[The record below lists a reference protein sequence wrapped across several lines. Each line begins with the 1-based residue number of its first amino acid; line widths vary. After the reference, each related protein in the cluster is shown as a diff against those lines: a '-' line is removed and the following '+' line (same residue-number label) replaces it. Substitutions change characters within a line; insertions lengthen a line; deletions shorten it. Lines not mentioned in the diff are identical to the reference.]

1 MKTIKLTK
9 TGGGDYPALN
19 IDRNN
24 TLKKGITNGMIEMN
38 KAFKI
43 IWNTARGGYVVAS
56 EMQRAHGKTSRVKTA
71 AAFALAGALAL
82 SAAVTAKT
90 ITNDSISEEKTT
102 KLIYGDG
109 ELNIETAGDLRQL
122 AEALKT
128 GKLDAIRAALG
139 VGSNA
144 AGSTVTLVGA
154 AGGKQYI
161 DDGTLTFLKKVT
173 ESPLLSSLPQ
183 MPALKR
189 VYEKLVH
196 QSKPTSG
203 DEIIKESGTKVI
215 VGESGQTPLV
225 LGLTGADNV
234 LNVGIDTTN
243 LNPLIILF
251 TGKIKS
257 HPLDVT
263 QNGDSE
269 ITAHSGNLL
278 AVTGGS
284 VALNVNGPT
293 LKASV
298 VEVPLTAPSTTA
310 TVDGSTTISLQ
321 GTTTSAAVFT
331 GGCAIALGGEATSNV
346 TGTSHLSIG
355 TKASPAGYEGMTLG
369 AFGGGLSAATMGG
382 TASSK
387 VEKDTTVTITDGM
400 AAGVFGGGAAMAAEF
415 DGVWALLK
423 GPLDHYA
430 DNIDWKGDT
439 LHVAGTAETISRN
452 VSLTV
457 GGQAQTAGLA
467 GGGLAVSS
475 AGTDQA
481 KAITTAKVGDVEI
494 TLGDADGSSIDAAA
508 KSQLVGGVKEV
519 LTLAKKLTEGGL
531 SDITLSG
538 AQETLGKLVAPN
550 VHIGTIGGGAAIART
565 NPKLNQDSAAKSQAA
580 AEAGNVTLNILSGY
594 NVGTMAAG
602 VALSS
607 GALSTKDAV
616 TATSSVKSTAVNV
629 LGGENVLLMGGGGAY
644 ATGSNG
650 YASKVMAQANVDG
663 TATLTVQNGSVDG
676 LYGGGMAIDDTN
688 SDAVNAVANTKDVV
702 IAVTGGEVNRANMGV
717 ILNTAHG
724 NKPNFGL
731 PPSNGSYAHESA
743 DLAKTADA
751 AILGAGVA
759 TGAGASVATETVQIN
774 LTGGTVN
781 GSVFGGGAAT
791 IGGSSKVTQAVITV
805 DGSAVSGSVYGGG
818 LAGSTNNS
826 GYTGSEAYSRAASS
840 VETATVNLVSGSVTG
855 DVYAGGYLYK
865 GSNGAQSTVTE
876 GTINLYSADVFQGQ
890 KLSGNGAQKAAL
902 NVGGFSKDFEKTV
915 KLEGFTTITGSGG
928 DLTNLEFSYGDKTE
942 STIAGGAF
950 FFTGVEPNAANRGKT
965 LSIGSETAPVV
976 AAFADIANAGKVM
989 VTAGSTLGLGN
1000 GADLLS
1006 QTKRAAALTSNTP
1019 AVYASGNVNLT
1030 GSTILA
1036 GAGTAASAG
1045 LAVHNGTLVV
1055 DAAGKTNITN
1065 GTVTLEGDSIL
1076 YFHNVGIN
1084 LADGETT
1091 QTGSLTLADAPS
1103 TVKVD
1108 NILWKYVYGTDT
1120 YTLAQK
1126 SAEEVAQTTGI
1137 KTAGVIDFYNRLP
1150 SVSPLKDRI
1159 KDEFFLGEAN
1169 LKGGMNLAA
1178 AAGVQAAALQGLGL
1192 ATDTAQKRASLS
1204 QTFVDGVTSFA
1215 EVSGTRLD
1223 LGGNSSMNEINAELG
1238 GVIVGGEWTRS
1249 DMTFGGLANLGS
1261 GSVRG
1266 QSVNAGVKNDVDYY
1280 GASLYAGKRFGQF
1293 NLVGQAGYLR
1303 TSNDLT
1309 DSSVGYAKADSVKT
1323 NVWTIGV
1330 RGEAA
1335 VQLYENSQ
1343 LIPYVGLTYVRLN
1356 TDDYTVS
1363 NGTHVSSTHQN
1374 LWTVPVGLMFTGKT
1388 AAASGW
1394 NLQPLLDV
1402 AYVRSFGDK
1411 DVEATTTWGSTVGS
1425 VDMDVWAENVLRSRA
1440 GIEAQKG
1447 ALSLGIQGGAACGS
1461 DNMSSFFAQ
1470 VSARYSF

>member
-1 MKTIKLTK
+1 MKAIKLTR

-24 TLKKGITNGMIEMN
+24 TLKKKGITNGMIEMN

-82 SAAVTAKT
+82 SATVTAKT
-90 ITNDSISEEKTT
+90 ITNDSISEETTT

-161 DDGTLTFLKKVT
+161 DDNTLEILDAAKSFKSELK
-173 ESPLLSSLPQ
+173 SI
-183 MPALKR
+183 
-189 VYEKLVH
+189 YEKLV
-196 QSKPTSG
+196 QQTVSTDKRPVVT
-203 DEIIKESGTKVI
+203 ENGTQVI
-215 VGESGQTPLV
+215 VGEKDQTPLV

-234 LNVGIDTTN
+234 FNLGVSCSPSGIVSLVVPT
-243 LNPLIILF
+243 LQ
-251 TGKIKS
+251 S
-257 HPLDVT
+257 HAMEV
-263 QNGDSE
+263 NRKGDSE

-284 VALNVNGPT
+284 VALNVNGPVLQAGSGW
-293 LKASV
+293 LKV
-298 VEVPLTAPSTTA
+298 TVPLAAPSTTA

-331 GGCAIALGGEATSNV
+331 GGSAIALGGEATSNV

-382 TASSK
+382 TAASK
-387 VEKDTTVTITDGM
+387 VEKDTTVTITGGM

-415 DGVWALLK
+415 DGVWAGLK
-423 GPLDHYA
+423 GPLGHYA
-430 DNIDWKGDT
+430 DYIDWKGDT
-439 LHVAGTAETISRN
+439 LLVAGTAETISRN

-475 AGTDQA
+475 AGTDEA
-481 KAITTAKVGDVEI
+481 AAITKATVGDVEI

-550 VHIGTIGGGAAIART
+550 VHVGTIGGGAAIART
-565 NPKLNQDSAAKSQAA
+565 NPKLNQDSVAKSQAA

-602 VALSS
+602 VALAS

-616 TATSSVKSTAVNV
+616 TATSSVKSTAVDV

-650 YASKVMAQANVDG
+650 FASKVMAQANVEG
-663 TATLTVQNGSVDG
+663 TATLIVQNGSVDG

-724 NKPNFGL
+724 NTPNSGL

-759 TGAGASVATETVQIN
+759 TGAGASVATETVKIN

-855 DVYAGGYLYK
+855 DVYAGGYLYE

-890 KLSGNGAQKAAL
+890 KLSGNGAQAAAL
-902 NVGGFSKDFEKTV
+902 NVGRFSKDFEKTV

-1036 GAGTAASAG
+1036 GAGDCCFSWAG
-1045 LAVHNGTLVV
+1045 
-1055 DAAGKTNITN
+1055 
-1065 GTVTLEGDSIL
+1065 
-1076 YFHNVGIN
+1076 
-1084 LADGETT
+1084 
-1091 QTGSLTLADAPS
+1091 
-1103 TVKVD
+1103 
-1108 NILWKYVYGTDT
+1108 
-1120 YTLAQK
+1120 
-1126 SAEEVAQTTGI
+1126 
-1137 KTAGVIDFYNRLP
+1137 
-1150 SVSPLKDRI
+1150 
-1159 KDEFFLGEAN
+1159 
-1169 LKGGMNLAA
+1169 
-1178 AAGVQAAALQGLGL
+1178 
-1192 ATDTAQKRASLS
+1192 
-1204 QTFVDGVTSFA
+1204 
-1215 EVSGTRLD
+1215 
-1223 LGGNSSMNEINAELG
+1223 
-1238 GVIVGGEWTRS
+1238 RS
-1249 DMTFGGLANLGS
+1249 
-1261 GSVRG
+1261 
-1266 QSVNAGVKNDVDYY
+1266 
-1280 GASLYAGKRFGQF
+1280 
-1293 NLVGQAGYLR
+1293 
-1303 TSNDLT
+1303 
-1309 DSSVGYAKADSVKT
+1309 
-1323 NVWTIGV
+1323 
-1330 RGEAA
+1330 
-1335 VQLYENSQ
+1335 
-1343 LIPYVGLTYVRLN
+1343 
-1356 TDDYTVS
+1356 
-1363 NGTHVSSTHQN
+1363 
-1374 LWTVPVGLMFTGKT
+1374 
-1388 AAASGW
+1388 
-1394 NLQPLLDV
+1394 
-1402 AYVRSFGDK
+1402 
-1411 DVEATTTWGSTVGS
+1411 
-1425 VDMDVWAENVLRSRA
+1425 
-1440 GIEAQKG
+1440 
-1447 ALSLGIQGGAACGS
+1447 
-1461 DNMSSFFAQ
+1461 
-1470 VSARYSF
+1470 

>member
-1 MKTIKLTK
+1 M
-9 TGGGDYPALN
+9 
-19 IDRNN
+19 
-24 TLKKGITNGMIEMN
+24 
-38 KAFKI
+38 
-43 IWNTARGGYVVAS
+43 
-56 EMQRAHGKTSRVKTA
+56 KTA

-82 SAAVTAKT
+82 SATVTAKT
-90 ITNDSISEEKTT
+90 ITNDNIREETTT
-102 KLIYGDG
+102 KLVSGDG

-128 GKLDAIRAALG
+128 SKLDAIRAALG

-183 MPALKR
+183 MPALKL

-196 QSKPTSG
+196 QSKPTSW

-234 LNVGIDTTN
+234 LNMGIDTTASVAIVIAKIERHS
-243 LNPLIILF
+243 LN
-251 TGKIKS
+251 
-257 HPLDVT
+257 VT

-331 GGCAIALGGEATSNV
+331 GGSAIALGGEAASNV
-346 TGTSHLSIG
+346 TGISHLSIA

-382 TASSK
+382 TAASK

-415 DGVWALLK
+415 DGVWAGLK
-423 GPLDHYA
+423 GPLGHYA
-430 DNIDWKGDT
+430 DYIDWKGDT

-457 GGQAQTAGLA
+457 GGQAQTAGLV

-475 AGTDQA
+475 AGTDEA
-481 KAITTAKVGDVEI
+481 KAITTATVGDVEI

-602 VALSS
+602 VALAS

-616 TATSSVKSTAVNV
+616 TAKSSVKSTAVNV

-650 YASKVMAQANVDG
+650 YASKVMAQANVEG
-663 TATLTVQNGSVDG
+663 TATLIVQNGSVDG

-688 SDAVNAVANTKDVV
+688 SEAVNAVANTKDVV
-702 IAVTGGEVNRANMGV
+702 IAVTGGEVNRANMDV

-724 NKPNFGL
+724 NKPNSGL

-826 GYTGSEAYSRAASS
+826 GYTGSDAYSRAASS

-855 DVYAGGYLYK
+855 DIYAGGYLYQ
-865 GSNGAQSTVTE
+865 GSNSAQSTVTT

-890 KLSGNGAQKAAL
+890 KLSGSGAQTAAL
-902 NVGGFSKDFEKTV
+902 NVGRFSKDFKTTV

-928 DLTNLEFSYGDKTE
+928 DLTNLQFAYGDKNE
-942 STIAGGAF
+942 STIAGGSF
-950 FFTGVEPNAANRGKT
+950 FFTGVEPNAANSGKT
-965 LSIGSETAPVV
+965 LSIGSETAPAA

-989 VTAGSTLGLGN
+989 VTAGSTLGLGS

-1006 QTKRAAALTSNTP
+1006 HTKRAAALTSNTP
-1019 AVYASGNVNLT
+1019 AVYASGNVDLT

-1045 LAVHNGTLVV
+1045 LVVHNGTLVV

-1076 YFHNVGIN
+1076 YFHNVGVN

-1091 QTGSLTLADAPS
+1091 QTGSL
-1103 TVKVD
+1103 
-1108 NILWKYVYGTDT
+1108 
-1120 YTLAQK
+1120 
-1126 SAEEVAQTTGI
+1126 
-1137 KTAGVIDFYNRLP
+1137 
-1150 SVSPLKDRI
+1150 
-1159 KDEFFLGEAN
+1159 
-1169 LKGGMNLAA
+1169 MLAA
-1178 AAGVQAAALQGLGL
+1178 CRC
-1192 ATDTAQKRASLS
+1192 AQHRESRQHSVEVCLW
-1204 QTFVDGVTSFA
+1204 DGYLHACA
-1215 EVSGTRLD
+1215 EVCR
-1223 LGGNSSMNEINAELG
+1223 
-1238 GVIVGGEWTRS
+1238 RS
-1249 DMTFGGLANLGS
+1249 C
-1261 GSVRG
+1261 
-1266 QSVNAGVKNDVDYY
+1266 
-1280 GASLYAGKRFGQF
+1280 
-1293 NLVGQAGYLR
+1293 
-1303 TSNDLT
+1303 
-1309 DSSVGYAKADSVKT
+1309 AD
-1323 NVWTIGV
+1323 N
-1330 RGEAA
+1330 R
-1335 VQLYENSQ
+1335 
-1343 LIPYVGLTYVRLN
+1343 
-1356 TDDYTVS
+1356 
-1363 NGTHVSSTHQN
+1363 HQ
-1374 LWTVPVGLMFTGKT
+1374 
-1388 AAASGW
+1388 
-1394 NLQPLLDV
+1394 DC
-1402 AYVRSFGDK
+1402 RRD
-1411 DVEATTTWGSTVGS
+1411 
-1425 VDMDVWAENVLRSRA
+1425 
-1440 GIEAQKG
+1440 
-1447 ALSLGIQGGAACGS
+1447 
-1461 DNMSSFFAQ
+1461 
-1470 VSARYSF
+1470 

>member
-1 MKTIKLTK
+1 
-9 TGGGDYPALN
+9 
-19 IDRNN
+19 
-24 TLKKGITNGMIEMN
+24 MN

-82 SAAVTAKT
+82 SATVTAKT
-90 ITNDSISEEKTT
+90 ITNDNIQKETTT
-102 KLIYGDG
+102 KLVSGDG
-109 ELNIETAGDLRQL
+109 ELYIETAGDLRQL
-122 AEALKT
+122 AQALKT
-128 GKLDAIRAALG
+128 GKLDQIREALG

-154 AGGKQYI
+154 AGGNQYI
-161 DDGTLTFLKKVT
+161 DDNTLKILKLAKPF
-173 ESPLLSSLPQ
+173 EPKLEPI
-183 MPALKR
+183 
-189 VYEKLVH
+189 YEKLDLQTV
-196 QSKPTSG
+196 STDKGPVVA
-203 DEIIKESGTKVI
+203 DKGTQIV
-215 VGESGQTPLV
+215 VGENNKTPLI

-234 LNVGIDTTN
+234 INVGAKFLYQPHEMRVTR
-243 LNPLIILF
+243 
-251 TGKIKS
+251 TGS
-257 HPLDVT
+257 
-263 QNGDSE
+263 SE

-321 GTTTSAAVFT
+321 GTTTSTAVFT
-331 GGCAIALGGEATSNV
+331 GGSAIALGGEATSNV

-369 AFGGGLSAATMGG
+369 AFGGGLSAATVGG

-415 DGVWALLK
+415 DGVWAGLK

-430 DNIDWKGDT
+430 DNIDWTGNT

-475 AGTDQA
+475 AGTDEA
-481 KAITTAKVGDVEI
+481 AAITKATVGDVEI

-550 VHIGTIGGGAAIART
+550 VHVGTIGGGAAIART
-565 NPKLNQDSAAKSQAA
+565 NPKLNQDSAAKSQAS

-602 VALSS
+602 VALAS

-629 LGGENVLLMGGGGAY
+629 LGGENVLLMGGGAY

-650 YASKVMAQANVDG
+650 FASKVMAQANVDG

-688 SDAVNAVANTKDVV
+688 SEAVNAVAKTKDVV
-702 IAVTGGEVNRANMGV
+702 IAVTGGEVNRANMDV

-724 NKPNFGL
+724 NKPNSGL

-759 TGAGASVATETVQIN
+759 TGAGASVATETVQVN
-774 LTGGTVN
+774 LTSGTVN

-826 GYTGSEAYSRAASS
+826 GYKGSEAYSRAASS

-855 DVYAGGYLYK
+855 DVYAGGYLYQ
-865 GSNGAQSTVTE
+865 GSNSAQSTVTT

-890 KLSGNGAQKAAL
+890 KLSGNGAQTAAL
-902 NVGGFSKDFEKTV
+902 NVGRFSKDFKTTV

-928 DLTNLEFSYGDKTE
+928 DLTNLQFAYGDKNE
-942 STIAGGAF
+942 STIAGGSF
-950 FFTGVEPNAANRGKT
+950 FFTGVEPNPANSGKT
-965 LSIGSETAPVV
+965 LSIGSETAPAA
-976 AAFADIANAGKVM
+976 AAFADIANAGRVM
-989 VTAGSTLGLGN
+989 VTAGSTLGLGS

-1019 AVYASGNVNLT
+1019 AVYASGNVDLT
-1030 GSTILA
+1030 DSTILA

-1076 YFHNVGIN
+1076 YFHNVGAN

-1120 YTLAQK
+1120 YTLEQK

-1150 SVSPLKDRI
+1150 SESPLKDRI
-1159 KDEFFLGEAN
+1159 KDEFFRGEAN

-1238 GVIVGGEWTRS
+1238 GLIVGGEWTRS

-1266 QSVNAGVKNDVDYY
+1266 QSANAGVKNDVDYY

-1293 NLVGQAGYLR
+1293 NIVGQAGYLR

-1330 RGEAA
+1330 RGEAS

-1402 AYVRSFGDK
+1402 AYVRSLGDK

-1425 VDMDVWAENVLRSRA
+1425 VTMDVWAENVLRSRA

-1470 VSARYSF
+1470 ISARYSF

>member
-1 MKTIKLTK
+1 
-9 TGGGDYPALN
+9 
-19 IDRNN
+19 
-24 TLKKGITNGMIEMN
+24 MN

-82 SAAVTAKT
+82 SATVTAKT
-90 ITNDSISEEKTT
+90 ITNDSISEETTT

-161 DDGTLTFLKKVT
+161 DDNTLEILDAAKSFKSELK
-173 ESPLLSSLPQ
+173 SI
-183 MPALKR
+183 
-189 VYEKLVH
+189 YEKLV
-196 QSKPTSG
+196 QQTVSTDKRPVVT
-203 DEIIKESGTKVI
+203 ENGTQVI
-215 VGESGQTPLV
+215 VGEKDQTPLV

-234 LNVGIDTTN
+234 FNLGVSCSPSGIVSLVVPT
-243 LNPLIILF
+243 LQ
-251 TGKIKS
+251 S
-257 HPLDVT
+257 HAMEV
-263 QNGDSE
+263 NRKGDSE

-284 VALNVNGPT
+284 VALNVNGPVLQAGSGW
-293 LKASV
+293 LKV
-298 VEVPLTAPSTTA
+298 TVPLAAPSTTA

-331 GGCAIALGGEATSNV
+331 GGSAIALGGEATSNV

-382 TASSK
+382 TAASK
-387 VEKDTTVTITDGM
+387 VEKDTTVTITGGM

-415 DGVWALLK
+415 DGVWAGLK
-423 GPLDHYA
+423 GPLGHYA
-430 DNIDWKGDT
+430 DYIDWKGDT
-439 LHVAGTAETISRN
+439 LLVAGTAETISRN

-475 AGTDQA
+475 AGTDEA
-481 KAITTAKVGDVEI
+481 AAITKATVGDVEI

-550 VHIGTIGGGAAIART
+550 VHVGTIGGGAAIART
-565 NPKLNQDSAAKSQAA
+565 NPKLNQDSVAKSQAA

-602 VALSS
+602 VALAS

-616 TATSSVKSTAVNV
+616 TATSSVKSTAVDV

-650 YASKVMAQANVDG
+650 FASKVMAQANVEG
-663 TATLTVQNGSVDG
+663 TATLIVQNGSVDG

-724 NKPNFGL
+724 NTPNSGL

-759 TGAGASVATETVQIN
+759 TGAGASVATETVKIN

-855 DVYAGGYLYK
+855 DVYAGGYLYE

-876 GTINLYSADVFQGQ
+876 GTIRPTCF
-890 KLSGNGAQKAAL
+890 
-902 NVGGFSKDFEKTV
+902 
-915 KLEGFTTITGSGG
+915 
-928 DLTNLEFSYGDKTE
+928 
-942 STIAGGAF
+942 
-950 FFTGVEPNAANRGKT
+950 RGK
-965 LSIGSETAPVV
+965 S
-976 AAFADIANAGKVM
+976 F
-989 VTAGSTLGLGN
+989 
-1000 GADLLS
+1000 
-1006 QTKRAAALTSNTP
+1006 P
-1019 AVYASGNVNLT
+1019 A
-1030 GSTILA
+1030 
-1036 GAGTAASAG
+1036 
-1045 LAVHNGTLVV
+1045 
-1055 DAAGKTNITN
+1055 
-1065 GTVTLEGDSIL
+1065 
-1076 YFHNVGIN
+1076 
-1084 LADGETT
+1084 
-1091 QTGSLTLADAPS
+1091 
-1103 TVKVD
+1103 
-1108 NILWKYVYGTDT
+1108 
-1120 YTLAQK
+1120 
-1126 SAEEVAQTTGI
+1126 
-1137 KTAGVIDFYNRLP
+1137 
-1150 SVSPLKDRI
+1150 
-1159 KDEFFLGEAN
+1159 
-1169 LKGGMNLAA
+1169 M
-1178 AAGVQAAALQGLGL
+1178 
-1192 ATDTAQKRASLS
+1192 
-1204 QTFVDGVTSFA
+1204 
-1215 EVSGTRLD
+1215 
-1223 LGGNSSMNEINAELG
+1223 
-1238 GVIVGGEWTRS
+1238 
-1249 DMTFGGLANLGS
+1249 
-1261 GSVRG
+1261 
-1266 QSVNAGVKNDVDYY
+1266 
-1280 GASLYAGKRFGQF
+1280 
-1293 NLVGQAGYLR
+1293 
-1303 TSNDLT
+1303 
-1309 DSSVGYAKADSVKT
+1309 
-1323 NVWTIGV
+1323 
-1330 RGEAA
+1330 
-1335 VQLYENSQ
+1335 
-1343 LIPYVGLTYVRLN
+1343 
-1356 TDDYTVS
+1356 
-1363 NGTHVSSTHQN
+1363 
-1374 LWTVPVGLMFTGKT
+1374 
-1388 AAASGW
+1388 
-1394 NLQPLLDV
+1394 
-1402 AYVRSFGDK
+1402 
-1411 DVEATTTWGSTVGS
+1411 
-1425 VDMDVWAENVLRSRA
+1425 VLRR
-1440 GIEAQKG
+1440 Q
-1447 ALSLGIQGGAACGS
+1447 L
-1461 DNMSSFFAQ
+1461 
-1470 VSARYSF
+1470 

>member
-1 MKTIKLTK
+1 
-9 TGGGDYPALN
+9 
-19 IDRNN
+19 
-24 TLKKGITNGMIEMN
+24 MN

-82 SAAVTAKT
+82 SATVTAKT
-90 ITNDSISEEKTT
+90 ITNDSISEETTT

-161 DDGTLTFLKKVT
+161 DDNTLEILDAAKSFKSELK
-173 ESPLLSSLPQ
+173 SI
-183 MPALKR
+183 
-189 VYEKLVH
+189 YEKLV
-196 QSKPTSG
+196 QQTVSTDKRPVVT
-203 DEIIKESGTKVI
+203 ENGTQVI
-215 VGESGQTPLV
+215 VGEKDQTPLV

-234 LNVGIDTTN
+234 FNLGVSCSPSGIVSLVVPT
-243 LNPLIILF
+243 LQ
-251 TGKIKS
+251 S
-257 HPLDVT
+257 HAMEV
-263 QNGDSE
+263 NRKGDSE

-284 VALNVNGPT
+284 VALNVNGPVLQAGSGW
-293 LKASV
+293 LKV
-298 VEVPLTAPSTTA
+298 TVPLAAPSTTA

-331 GGCAIALGGEATSNV
+331 GGSAIALGGEATSNV

-382 TASSK
+382 TAASK
-387 VEKDTTVTITDGM
+387 VEKDTTVTITGGM

-415 DGVWALLK
+415 DGVWAGLK
-423 GPLDHYA
+423 GPLGHYA
-430 DNIDWKGDT
+430 DYIDWKGDT
-439 LHVAGTAETISRN
+439 LLVAGTAETISRN

-475 AGTDQA
+475 AGTDEA
-481 KAITTAKVGDVEI
+481 AAITKATVGDVEI

-550 VHIGTIGGGAAIART
+550 VHVGTIGGGAAIART
-565 NPKLNQDSAAKSQAA
+565 NPKLNQDSVAKSQAA

-602 VALSS
+602 VALAS

-650 YASKVMAQANVDG
+650 FASKVMAQANVEG
-663 TATLTVQNGSVDG
+663 TATLIVQNGSVDG

-724 NKPNFGL
+724 NTPNSGL

-759 TGAGASVATETVQIN
+759 TGAGASVATETVKIN

-855 DVYAGGYLYK
+855 DVYAGGYLYE

-890 KLSGNGAQKAAL
+890 KLSGNGAQAAAL
-902 NVGGFSKDFEKTV
+902 NVGRFSKDFEKTV

-1045 LAVHNGTLVV
+1045 LVVHNGTLVV

-1091 QTGSLTLADAPS
+1091 QTGSLKLADAPS

-1266 QSVNAGVKNDVDYY
+1266 QSANAGVKNDVDYY

-1293 NLVGQAGYLR
+1293 NIVGQAGYLR

-1323 NVWTIGV
+1323 NVWTIGG

-1335 VQLYENSQ
+1335 VQLYENSK
-1343 LIPYVGLTYVRLN
+1343 LIPYVGLNYVRLN

-1363 NGTHVSSTHQN
+1363 NGTHVSSTHQS
-1374 LWTVPVGLMFTGKT
+1374 LWTVPVGLMFT
-1388 AAASGW
+1388 
-1394 NLQPLLDV
+1394 LQV
-1402 AYVRSFGDK
+1402 VKRSLK
-1411 DVEATTTWGSTVGS
+1411 AQK
-1425 VDMDVWAENVLRSRA
+1425 RSRHF
-1440 GIEAQKG
+1440 
-1447 ALSLGIQGGAACGS
+1447 S
-1461 DNMSSFFAQ
+1461 
-1470 VSARYSF
+1470 

>member
-1 MKTIKLTK
+1 MKAIKLTK

-82 SAAVTAKT
+82 SATVTAKT
-90 ITNDSISEEKTT
+90 ITNDSIQKETTT
-102 KLIYGDG
+102 KLISGDG

-128 GKLDAIRAALG
+128 SKLDAIRAALG

-183 MPALKR
+183 MPALKL

-251 TGKIKS
+251 TGEIKS

-284 VALNVNGPT
+284 VALNVNGPY
-293 LKASV
+293 LKASGFT
-298 VEVPLTAPSTTA
+298 VPLAAPSTTA
-310 TVDGSTTISLQ
+310 TVDGSTTITLQ
-321 GTTTSAAVFT
+321 GSTTSAAVFT
-331 GGCAIALGGEATSNV
+331 GGSAIALGGEATSNV

-369 AFGGGLSAATMGG
+369 AFGGGLSAATMGR
-382 TASSK
+382 TAASK
-387 VEKDTTVTITDGM
+387 VEQDTTVTITDGM

-423 GPLDHYA
+423 GPLGHYA
-430 DNIDWKGDT
+430 DYIDWKGDT

-452 VSLTV
+452 VSMTV

-550 VHIGTIGGGAAIART
+550 VHVGTIGGGAAIART
-565 NPKLNQDSAAKSQAA
+565 NPKLNQNSAAKSQAA

-602 VALSS
+602 VALAS
-607 GALSTKDAV
+607 GALSTKNAV
-616 TATSSVKSTAVNV
+616 KATSSVKSTAVNV

-644 ATGSNG
+644 ATGS
-650 YASKVMAQANVDG
+650 
-663 TATLTVQNGSVDG
+663 VDG

-688 SDAVNAVANTKDVV
+688 SEAVNAVANTKDVV
-702 IAVTGGEVNRANMGV
+702 IAVTGGEVNRANMDV

-724 NKPNFGL
+724 NKPNSVL

-791 IGGSSKVTQAVITV
+791 IGGSSKVTQTVITV

-840 VETATVNLVSGSVTG
+840 VEAATVNLVSGSVTG
-855 DVYAGGYLYK
+855 DVYAGGYLYQ

-890 KLSGNGAQKAAL
+890 KLSGNGAQTAAL
-902 NVGGFSKDFEKTV
+902 NVGRFSKDFEETV

-942 STIAGGAF
+942 STIAGGSF
-950 FFTGVEPNAANRGKT
+950 FFTGVEPNAANSGKT
-965 LSIGSETAPVV
+965 LSIGSETAPAA
-976 AAFADIANAGKVM
+976 AAFADIANAGKVL
-989 VTAGSTLGLGN
+989 VTAGSTLGLGS

-1019 AVYASGNVNLT
+1019 AVYASGNADLT
-1030 GSTILA
+1030 RSTILA
-1036 GAGTAASAG
+1036 GAGTASAG
-1045 LAVHNGTLVV
+1045 LVVHNGTLVV

-1266 QSVNAGVKNDVDYY
+1266 QSANAGVKNDVDYY

-1293 NLVGQAGYLR
+1293 YLVGQAGYLR

-1309 DSSVGYAKADSVKT
+1309 DSSVGYAKVDSVKT

-1425 VDMDVWAENVLRSRA
+1425 VNMDVWAENVLRSRA

-1470 VSARYSF
+1470 ISARYSF

>member
-1 MKTIKLTK
+1 M
-9 TGGGDYPALN
+9 
-19 IDRNN
+19 
-24 TLKKGITNGMIEMN
+24 
-38 KAFKI
+38 
-43 IWNTARGGYVVAS
+43 
-56 EMQRAHGKTSRVKTA
+56 
-71 AAFALAGALAL
+71 
-82 SAAVTAKT
+82 
-90 ITNDSISEEKTT
+90 
-102 KLIYGDG
+102 
-109 ELNIETAGDLRQL
+109 
-122 AEALKT
+122 
-128 GKLDAIRAALG
+128 
-139 VGSNA
+139 
-144 AGSTVTLVGA
+144 
-154 AGGKQYI
+154 
-161 DDGTLTFLKKVT
+161 
-173 ESPLLSSLPQ
+173 
-183 MPALKR
+183 
-189 VYEKLVH
+189 
-196 QSKPTSG
+196 
-203 DEIIKESGTKVI
+203 
-215 VGESGQTPLV
+215 
-225 LGLTGADNV
+225 
-234 LNVGIDTTN
+234 
-243 LNPLIILF
+243 
-251 TGKIKS
+251 
-257 HPLDVT
+257 
-263 QNGDSE
+263 
-269 ITAHSGNLL
+269 
-278 AVTGGS
+278 
-284 VALNVNGPT
+284 
-293 LKASV
+293 
-298 VEVPLTAPSTTA
+298 
-310 TVDGSTTISLQ
+310 
-321 GTTTSAAVFT
+321 
-331 GGCAIALGGEATSNV
+331 
-346 TGTSHLSIG
+346 
-355 TKASPAGYEGMTLG
+355 
-369 AFGGGLSAATMGG
+369 
-382 TASSK
+382 
-387 VEKDTTVTITDGM
+387 
-400 AAGVFGGGAAMAAEF
+400 
-415 DGVWALLK
+415 
-423 GPLDHYA
+423 
-430 DNIDWKGDT
+430 
-439 LHVAGTAETISRN
+439 
-452 VSLTV
+452 
-457 GGQAQTAGLA
+457 
-467 GGGLAVSS
+467 AVSS
-475 AGTDQA
+475 AGTDEA
-481 KAITTAKVGDVEI
+481 KAITTATVGDVEI

-602 VALSS
+602 VALAS

-616 TATSSVKSTAVNV
+616 TAKSSVKSTAVNV

-650 YASKVMAQANVDG
+650 YASKVMAQANVEG
-663 TATLTVQNGSVDG
+663 TATLIVQNGSVDG

-688 SDAVNAVANTKDVV
+688 SEAVNAVANTKDVV
-702 IAVTGGEVNRANMGV
+702 IAVTGGEVNRANMDV

-724 NKPNFGL
+724 NKPNSGL

-826 GYTGSEAYSRAASS
+826 GYTGSDAYSRAASS

-855 DVYAGGYLYK
+855 DIYAGGYLYQ
-865 GSNGAQSTVTE
+865 GSNSAQSTVTT

-890 KLSGNGAQKAAL
+890 KLSGSGAQTAAL
-902 NVGGFSKDFEKTV
+902 NVGRFSKDFKTTV

-928 DLTNLEFSYGDKTE
+928 DLTNLQFAYGDKNE
-942 STIAGGAF
+942 STIAGGSF
-950 FFTGVEPNAANRGKT
+950 FFTGVEPNAANSGKT
-965 LSIGSETAPVV
+965 LSIGSETAPAA

-989 VTAGSTLGLGN
+989 VTAGSTLGLGS

-1006 QTKRAAALTSNTP
+1006 HTKRAAALTSNTP
-1019 AVYASGNVNLT
+1019 AVYASGNVDLT

-1045 LAVHNGTLVV
+1045 LVVHNGTLVV
-1055 DAAGKTNITN
+1055 DAAGKTNVTN

-1076 YFHNVGIN
+1076 YFHNVGVN

-1091 QTGSLTLADAPS
+1091 QTGSLMLADAPS

-1150 SVSPLKDRI
+1150 SESPLKDRI
-1159 KDEFFLGEAN
+1159 KDEFFRGEAN

-1266 QSVNAGVKNDVDYY
+1266 QSANAGVKNDVDYY

-1335 VQLYENSQ
+1335 VQLYENSK
-1343 LIPYVGLTYVRLN
+1343 LIPYFGLNYVRLN

-1363 NGTHVSSTHQN
+1363 NGTQVSSTHQN

-1425 VDMDVWAENVLRSRA
+1425 VNMDVWAENVLRSRA

>member
-1 MKTIKLTK
+1 
-9 TGGGDYPALN
+9 
-19 IDRNN
+19 
-24 TLKKGITNGMIEMN
+24 MN

-56 EMQRAHGKTSRVKTA
+56 EMQRAHGKTSRVKTTA
-71 AAFALAGALAL
+71 ALALAGALAL
-82 SAAVTAKT
+82 SATVTAKT
-90 ITNDSISEEKTT
+90 ITNDNIQKETTT
-102 KLIYGDG
+102 KLVSGDG
-109 ELNIETAGDLRQL
+109 ELYIETAGDLRQL

-154 AGGKQYI
+154 AGGNQYF
-161 DDGTLTFLKKVT
+161 DDTTLN
-173 ESPLLSSLPQ
+173 LLETAILFKPKL
-183 MPALKR
+183 A
-189 VYEKLVH
+189 VIYEKLVH
-196 QSKPTSG
+196 QT
-203 DEIIKESGTKVI
+203 ESTDKRPVVADKSTQVVI
-215 VGESGQTPLV
+215 GENNQTPLI
-225 LGLTGADNV
+225 LGLTGADNII
-234 LNVGIDTTN
+234 NVGAKFGFQPHEMGVTR
-243 LNPLIILF
+243 
-251 TGKIKS
+251 TGS
-257 HPLDVT
+257 
-263 QNGDSE
+263 SE

-284 VALNVNGPT
+284 VALNVNGPVLQAGSGF
-293 LKASV
+293 LKVTA
-298 VEVPLTAPSTTA
+298 PLAAPSTTA

-331 GGCAIALGGEATSNV
+331 GGSAIALGGEATSNV

-369 AFGGGLSAATMGG
+369 AFGGGLSAATMDG
-382 TASSK
+382 TALSK

-430 DNIDWKGDT
+430 DYIDWKGDT

-452 VSLTV
+452 VSMSV

-475 AGTDQA
+475 AGTDHA
-481 KAITTAKVGDVEI
+481 KAITTATVGDVEI
-494 TLGDADGSSIDAAA
+494 TLGDAYGSSIDAAA

-565 NPKLNQDSAAKSQAA
+565 NPKLNQNSAAKSQAA

-602 VALSS
+602 VALAS
-607 GALSTKDAV
+607 GALSTDRAV
-616 TATSSVKSTAVNV
+616 AATSSVKSTAVTV
-629 LGGENVLLMGGGGAY
+629 LGGETVLLMGGGGAY

-650 YASKVMAQANVDG
+650 FASKVMAQANVEG

-688 SDAVNAVANTKDVV
+688 SEAVNAVANTKDVV
-702 IAVTGGEVNRANMGV
+702 IAVTGGEVNRANMDV

-724 NKPNFGL
+724 NIPNSGL

-759 TGAGASVATETVQIN
+759 TGAGASVATETVKIN

-818 LAGSTNNS
+818 LAGSKNNS
-826 GYTGSEAYSRAASS
+826 GYKGSDAYSRAASS
-840 VETATVNLVSGSVTG
+840 VETATVNLVSGSVAG

-865 GSNGAQSTVTE
+865 ESDDAQSTVTE

-890 KLSGNGAQKAAL
+890 KLSGNGAQAAAL
-902 NVGGFSKDFEKTV
+902 NVGGFSKDFQKTV

-928 DLTNLEFSYGDKTE
+928 DLTNLEFSYGDKNE
-942 STIAGGAF
+942 STIAGGSF
-950 FFTGVEPNAANRGKT
+950 FFTGVEPNAANSGKT
-965 LSIGSETAPVV
+965 LSIGSETAPAT
-976 AAFADIANAGKVM
+976 AAFADIANAGKVL
-989 VTAGSTLGLGN
+989 VTAGSTLGLGS

-1006 QTKRAAALTSNTP
+1006 QTKRAATLTSNTP
-1019 AVYASGNVNLT
+1019 AVYASGNVDLT

-1036 GAGTAASAG
+1036 GAGTASAG
-1045 LAVHNGTLVV
+1045 LVVHNGTLVV

-1076 YFHNVGIN
+1076 YFHNVGVN

-1091 QTGSLTLADAPS
+1091 QTGNLTLADAPS

-1137 KTAGVIDFYNRLP
+1137 KTAGLIDFYNRLP
-1150 SVSPLKDRI
+1150 SESPLKDRI
-1159 KDEFFLGEAN
+1159 KDEFFRGEAN

-1266 QSVNAGVKNDVDYY
+1266 QSANAGVKNDVDYY

-1309 DSSVGYAKADSVKT
+1309 DSSVGYAKVDSVKT

-1402 AYVRSFGDK
+1402 AYVRAFGDK
-1411 DVEATTTWGSTVGS
+1411 DVEAATTWGSTVGS
-1425 VDMDVWAENVLRSRA
+1425 VKMDVWAENVLRSRA

-1470 VSARYSF
+1470 ISARYSF

>member
-1 MKTIKLTK
+1 
-9 TGGGDYPALN
+9 
-19 IDRNN
+19 
-24 TLKKGITNGMIEMN
+24 MN

-82 SAAVTAKT
+82 SATVTAKT
-90 ITNDSISEEKTT
+90 ITNDSISEETTT

-161 DDGTLTFLKKVT
+161 DDNTLEILDAAKSFKSELK
-173 ESPLLSSLPQ
+173 SI
-183 MPALKR
+183 
-189 VYEKLVH
+189 YEKLV
-196 QSKPTSG
+196 QQTVSTDKRPVVT
-203 DEIIKESGTKVI
+203 ENGTQVI
-215 VGESGQTPLV
+215 VGEKDQTPLV

-234 LNVGIDTTN
+234 FNLGVSCSPSGIVSLVVPT
-243 LNPLIILF
+243 LQ
-251 TGKIKS
+251 S
-257 HPLDVT
+257 HAMEV
-263 QNGDSE
+263 NRKGDSE

-284 VALNVNGPT
+284 VALNVNGPVLQAGSGW
-293 LKASV
+293 LKV
-298 VEVPLTAPSTTA
+298 TVPLAAPSTTA

-331 GGCAIALGGEATSNV
+331 GGSAIALGGEATSNV

-382 TASSK
+382 TAASK
-387 VEKDTTVTITDGM
+387 VEKDTTVTITGGM

-415 DGVWALLK
+415 DGVWAGLK
-423 GPLDHYA
+423 GPLGHYA
-430 DNIDWKGDT
+430 DYIDWKGDT
-439 LHVAGTAETISRN
+439 LLVAGTAETISRN

-475 AGTDQA
+475 AGTDEA
-481 KAITTAKVGDVEI
+481 AAITKATVGDVEI

-550 VHIGTIGGGAAIART
+550 VHVGTIGGGAAIART
-565 NPKLNQDSAAKSQAA
+565 NPKLNQDSVAKSQAA

-602 VALSS
+602 VALAS

-650 YASKVMAQANVDG
+650 FASKVMAQANVEG
-663 TATLTVQNGSVDG
+663 TATLIVQNGSVDG

-724 NKPNFGL
+724 NTPNSGL

-759 TGAGASVATETVQIN
+759 TGAGASVATETVKIN

-781 GSVFGGGAAT
+781 GSVF
-791 IGGSSKVTQAVITV
+791 
-805 DGSAVSGSVYGGG
+805 GGG

-855 DVYAGGYLYK
+855 DVYAGGYLYE

-890 KLSGNGAQKAAL
+890 KLSGNGAQAAAL
-902 NVGGFSKDFEKTV
+902 NVGRFSKDFEKTV

-1045 LAVHNGTLVV
+1045 LVVHNGTLVV

-1091 QTGSLTLADAPS
+1091 QTGSLKLADAPS

-1266 QSVNAGVKNDVDYY
+1266 QSANAGVKNDVDYY

-1293 NLVGQAGYLR
+1293 NIVGQAGYLR

-1323 NVWTIGV
+1323 NVWTIGG

-1335 VQLYENSQ
+1335 VQLYENSK
-1343 LIPYVGLTYVRLN
+1343 LIPYVGLNYVRLN

-1363 NGTHVSSTHQN
+1363 NGTHVSSTHQS

-1394 NLQPLLDV
+1394 TLQPLLDV

-1425 VDMDVWAENVLRSRA
+1425 VNMVVWAENVLRSRA

>member
-82 SAAVTAKT
+82 SATVTAKT
-90 ITNDSISEEKTT
+90 ITNDNIQKETTT
-102 KLIYGDG
+102 KLVSGDG
-109 ELNIETAGDLRQL
+109 ELYIETAGDLRQL
-122 AEALKT
+122 AQALKT
-128 GKLDAIRAALG
+128 GKLDQIREALG

-154 AGGKQYI
+154 AGGNQYI
-161 DDGTLTFLKKVT
+161 DDNTLKILKLAKPF
-173 ESPLLSSLPQ
+173 EPKLEPI
-183 MPALKR
+183 
-189 VYEKLVH
+189 YEKLDLQTV
-196 QSKPTSG
+196 STDKGPVVA
-203 DEIIKESGTKVI
+203 DKGTQIV
-215 VGESGQTPLV
+215 VGENNKTPLI

-234 LNVGIDTTN
+234 INVGAKFLYQPHEMRVTR
-243 LNPLIILF
+243 
-251 TGKIKS
+251 TGS
-257 HPLDVT
+257 
-263 QNGDSE
+263 SE

-331 GGCAIALGGEATSNV
+331 GGSAIALGGEATSNV

-369 AFGGGLSAATMGG
+369 AFGGGLSAATVGW

-430 DNIDWKGDT
+430 DNIDWTGDT

-475 AGTDQA
+475 AGTDEA
-481 KAITTAKVGDVEI
+481 AAITKATVGDVEI

-550 VHIGTIGGGAAIART
+550 VHVGTIGGGAAIART
-565 NPKLNQDSAAKSQAA
+565 NPKLTQDSAAKSQAA
-580 AEAGNVTLNILSGY
+580 AEAGSVTLNILSGY

-602 VALSS
+602 VALAS

-650 YASKVMAQANVDG
+650 FASKVMAKANVEG

-688 SDAVNAVANTKDVV
+688 SEAVNAVANTKDVV
-702 IAVTGGEVNRANMGV
+702 IAVTGGEVNRANMDV

-724 NKPNFGL
+724 NTPNSRL

-759 TGAGASVATETVQIN
+759 TGAGASVATETVKIN

-805 DGSAVSGSVYGGG
+805 DGSAVSGNVYGGG

-840 VETATVNLVSGSVTG
+840 VETAIVNLVSGSVTG
-855 DVYAGGYLYK
+855 DVYAGGYLYE
-865 GSNGAQSTVTE
+865 GSDDAQSTVTT
-876 GTINLYSADVFQGQ
+876 GTINLYSVDVFQGQ

-902 NVGGFSKDFEKTV
+902 NFGRFSKDFEKTV
-915 KLEGFTTITGSGG
+915 TLEGFTTITGSGG
-928 DLTNLEFSYGDKTE
+928 ELTNMQFAYGDKNE
-942 STIAGGAF
+942 STIAGGSF
-950 FFTGVEPNAANRGKT
+950 FFTGVEPNDANSGKT
-965 LSIGSETAPVV
+965 LSIGSETAPAA

-989 VTAGSTLGLGN
+989 VTAGSMLGLGG

-1019 AVYASGNVNLT
+1019 AVYASGNVDLT

-1045 LAVHNGTLVV
+1045 LVVHNGTLVV

-1076 YFHNVGIN
+1076 FFHNVGVN

-1108 NILWKYVYGTDT
+1108 NILWKYVYGTNT

-1150 SVSPLKDRI
+1150 SESPLKDRI
-1159 KDEFFLGEAN
+1159 KDEFFRGEAN

-1178 AAGVQAAALQGLGL
+1178 AAGV
-1192 ATDTAQKRASLS
+1192 R
-1204 QTFVDGVTSFA
+1204 
-1215 EVSGTRLD
+1215 
-1223 LGGNSSMNEINAELG
+1223 
-1238 GVIVGGEWTRS
+1238 
-1249 DMTFGGLANLGS
+1249 
-1261 GSVRG
+1261 
-1266 QSVNAGVKNDVDYY
+1266 
-1280 GASLYAGKRFGQF
+1280 
-1293 NLVGQAGYLR
+1293 
-1303 TSNDLT
+1303 
-1309 DSSVGYAKADSVKT
+1309 
-1323 NVWTIGV
+1323 
-1330 RGEAA
+1330 
-1335 VQLYENSQ
+1335 
-1343 LIPYVGLTYVRLN
+1343 
-1356 TDDYTVS
+1356 
-1363 NGTHVSSTHQN
+1363 
-1374 LWTVPVGLMFTGKT
+1374 
-1388 AAASGW
+1388 
-1394 NLQPLLDV
+1394 QPLCRGWV
-1402 AYVRSFGDK
+1402 
-1411 DVEATTTWGSTVGS
+1411 
-1425 VDMDVWAENVLRSRA
+1425 
-1440 GIEAQKG
+1440 
-1447 ALSLGIQGGAACGS
+1447 
-1461 DNMSSFFAQ
+1461 
-1470 VSARYSF
+1470 

>member
-1 MKTIKLTK
+1 
-9 TGGGDYPALN
+9 
-19 IDRNN
+19 
-24 TLKKGITNGMIEMN
+24 MN

-82 SAAVTAKT
+82 SATVTAKT
-90 ITNDSISEEKTT
+90 ITNDSISEETTT

-161 DDGTLTFLKKVT
+161 DDNTLEILDAAKSFKSELK
-173 ESPLLSSLPQ
+173 SI
-183 MPALKR
+183 
-189 VYEKLVH
+189 YEKLV
-196 QSKPTSG
+196 QQTVSTDKRPVVT
-203 DEIIKESGTKVI
+203 ENGTQVI
-215 VGESGQTPLV
+215 VGEKDQTPLV

-234 LNVGIDTTN
+234 FNLGVSCSPSGIVSLVVPT
-243 LNPLIILF
+243 LQ
-251 TGKIKS
+251 S
-257 HPLDVT
+257 HAMEV
-263 QNGDSE
+263 NRKGDSE

-284 VALNVNGPT
+284 VALNVNGPVLQAGSGW
-293 LKASV
+293 LKV
-298 VEVPLTAPSTTA
+298 TVPLAAPSTTA

-331 GGCAIALGGEATSNV
+331 GGSAIALGGEATSNV

-382 TASSK
+382 TAASK
-387 VEKDTTVTITDGM
+387 VEKDTTVTITGGM

-415 DGVWALLK
+415 DGVWAGLK
-423 GPLDHYA
+423 GPLGHYA
-430 DNIDWKGDT
+430 DYIDWKGDT
-439 LHVAGTAETISRN
+439 LLVAGTAETISRN

-475 AGTDQA
+475 AGTDEA
-481 KAITTAKVGDVEI
+481 AAITKATVGDVEI

-550 VHIGTIGGGAAIART
+550 VHVGTIGGGAAIART
-565 NPKLNQDSAAKSQAA
+565 NPKLNQDSVAKSQAA

-602 VALSS
+602 VALAS

-616 TATSSVKSTAVNV
+616 TATSSVKSTAVDV

-650 YASKVMAQANVDG
+650 FASKVMAQANVEG
-663 TATLTVQNGSVDG
+663 TATLIVQNGSVDG

-724 NKPNFGL
+724 NTPNSGL

-759 TGAGASVATETVQIN
+759 TGAGASVATETVKIN

-855 DVYAGGYLYK
+855 DVYAGGYLYE

-890 KLSGNGAQKAAL
+890 KLSGNGAQAAAL
-902 NVGGFSKDFEKTV
+902 NVGRFSKDFEKTV

-965 LSIGSETAPVV
+965 LSIGS
-976 AAFADIANAGKVM
+976 
-989 VTAGSTLGLGN
+989 
-1000 GADLLS
+1000 
-1006 QTKRAAALTSNTP
+1006 
-1019 AVYASGNVNLT
+1019 
-1030 GSTILA
+1030 
-1036 GAGTAASAG
+1036 
-1045 LAVHNGTLVV
+1045 
-1055 DAAGKTNITN
+1055 
-1065 GTVTLEGDSIL
+1065 
-1076 YFHNVGIN
+1076 
-1084 LADGETT
+1084 
-1091 QTGSLTLADAPS
+1091 
-1103 TVKVD
+1103 
-1108 NILWKYVYGTDT
+1108 
-1120 YTLAQK
+1120 
-1126 SAEEVAQTTGI
+1126 
-1137 KTAGVIDFYNRLP
+1137 
-1150 SVSPLKDRI
+1150 
-1159 KDEFFLGEAN
+1159 
-1169 LKGGMNLAA
+1169 
-1178 AAGVQAAALQGLGL
+1178 
-1192 ATDTAQKRASLS
+1192 
-1204 QTFVDGVTSFA
+1204 
-1215 EVSGTRLD
+1215 
-1223 LGGNSSMNEINAELG
+1223 
-1238 GVIVGGEWTRS
+1238 
-1249 DMTFGGLANLGS
+1249 
-1261 GSVRG
+1261 
-1266 QSVNAGVKNDVDYY
+1266 
-1280 GASLYAGKRFGQF
+1280 
-1293 NLVGQAGYLR
+1293 
-1303 TSNDLT
+1303 
-1309 DSSVGYAKADSVKT
+1309 
-1323 NVWTIGV
+1323 
-1330 RGEAA
+1330 
-1335 VQLYENSQ
+1335 
-1343 LIPYVGLTYVRLN
+1343 
-1356 TDDYTVS
+1356 
-1363 NGTHVSSTHQN
+1363 
-1374 LWTVPVGLMFTGKT
+1374 
-1388 AAASGW
+1388 
-1394 NLQPLLDV
+1394 
-1402 AYVRSFGDK
+1402 
-1411 DVEATTTWGSTVGS
+1411 
-1425 VDMDVWAENVLRSRA
+1425 
-1440 GIEAQKG
+1440 
-1447 ALSLGIQGGAACGS
+1447 
-1461 DNMSSFFAQ
+1461 
-1470 VSARYSF
+1470 

>member
-1 MKTIKLTK
+1 
-9 TGGGDYPALN
+9 
-19 IDRNN
+19 
-24 TLKKGITNGMIEMN
+24 MN

-82 SAAVTAKT
+82 SATVTAKT
-90 ITNDSISEEKTT
+90 ITNDSISEETTT

-161 DDGTLTFLKKVT
+161 DDNTLEILDAAKSFKSELK
-173 ESPLLSSLPQ
+173 SI
-183 MPALKR
+183 
-189 VYEKLVH
+189 YEKLV
-196 QSKPTSG
+196 QQTVSTDKRPVVT
-203 DEIIKESGTKVI
+203 ENGTQVI
-215 VGESGQTPLV
+215 VGEKDQTPLV

-234 LNVGIDTTN
+234 FNLGVSCSPSGIVSLVVPT
-243 LNPLIILF
+243 LQ
-251 TGKIKS
+251 S
-257 HPLDVT
+257 HAMEV
-263 QNGDSE
+263 NRKGDSE

-284 VALNVNGPT
+284 VALNVNGPVLQAGSGW
-293 LKASV
+293 LKV
-298 VEVPLTAPSTTA
+298 TVPLAAPSTTA

-331 GGCAIALGGEATSNV
+331 GGSAIALGGEATSNV

-382 TASSK
+382 TAASK
-387 VEKDTTVTITDGM
+387 VEKDTTVTITGGM

-415 DGVWALLK
+415 DGVWAGLK
-423 GPLDHYA
+423 GPLGHYA
-430 DNIDWKGDT
+430 DYIDWKGDT
-439 LHVAGTAETISRN
+439 LLVAGTAETISRN

-467 GGGLAVSS
+467 
-475 AGTDQA
+475 
-481 KAITTAKVGDVEI
+481 
-494 TLGDADGSSIDAAA
+494 
-508 KSQLVGGVKEV
+508 
-519 LTLAKKLTEGGL
+519 
-531 SDITLSG
+531 
-538 AQETLGKLVAPN
+538 
-550 VHIGTIGGGAAIART
+550 
-565 NPKLNQDSAAKSQAA
+565 
-580 AEAGNVTLNILSGY
+580 
-594 NVGTMAAG
+594 
-602 VALSS
+602 
-607 GALSTKDAV
+607 
-616 TATSSVKSTAVNV
+616 
-629 LGGENVLLMGGGGAY
+629 
-644 ATGSNG
+644 
-650 YASKVMAQANVDG
+650 
-663 TATLTVQNGSVDG
+663 
-676 LYGGGMAIDDTN
+676 GGGMAIDDTN

-724 NKPNFGL
+724 NTPNSGL

-759 TGAGASVATETVQIN
+759 TGAGASVATETVKIN

-855 DVYAGGYLYK
+855 DVYAGGYLYE

-890 KLSGNGAQKAAL
+890 KLSGNGAQAAAL
-902 NVGGFSKDFEKTV
+902 NVGRFSKDFEKTV

-1045 LAVHNGTLVV
+1045 LVVHNGTLVV

-1091 QTGSLTLADAPS
+1091 QTGSLKLADAPS

-1266 QSVNAGVKNDVDYY
+1266 QSANAGVKNDVDYY

-1293 NLVGQAGYLR
+1293 NIVGQAGYLR

-1335 VQLYENSQ
+1335 VQLYENSK
-1343 LIPYVGLTYVRLN
+1343 LIPYVGLNYVRLN

-1363 NGTHVSSTHQN
+1363 NGTHVSSTHQS
-1374 LWTVPVGLMFTGKT
+1374 LWTVPVGRRQLPPGGLCSRSWMSPMFDPSATRMSKQRRLGVLLSDPSIWLFGQKMFCARAQALKPRRARSVWAFKAEPP
-1388 AAASGW
+1388 AAA
-1394 NLQPLLDV
+1394 
-1402 AYVRSFGDK
+1402 
-1411 DVEATTTWGSTVGS
+1411 T
-1425 VDMDVWAENVLRSRA
+1425 
-1440 GIEAQKG
+1440 I
-1447 ALSLGIQGGAACGS
+1447 
-1461 DNMSSFFAQ
+1461 
-1470 VSARYSF
+1470 

>member
-9 TGGGDYPALN
+9 IGGGDYHALN

-82 SAAVTAKT
+82 SASVTAKT
-90 ITNDSISEEKTT
+90 ITNDSISEETTT
-102 KLIYGDG
+102 KLVSGNG
-109 ELNIETAGDLRQL
+109 QLNIETAGDLRQL

-144 AGSTVTLVGA
+144 AGSTVTLIGA

-161 DDGTLTFLKKVT
+161 DDNTLEILDTAKSFKSELK
-173 ESPLLSSLPQ
+173 PI
-183 MPALKR
+183 
-189 VYEKLVH
+189 YEKLV
-196 QSKPTSG
+196 QQTVSTDKRPVVT
-203 DEIIKESGTKVI
+203 ENGTQVI
-215 VGESGQTPLV
+215 VGEKDQTPLV

-234 LNVGIDTTN
+234 FNLGVSCSPSGIVSLVVPT
-243 LNPLIILF
+243 LQ
-251 TGKIKS
+251 S
-257 HPLDVT
+257 HAMEV
-263 QNGDSE
+263 NRKGNSE

-284 VALNVNGPT
+284 VALNVNGPVLQAGSGL
-293 LKASV
+293 LKVTA
-298 VEVPLTAPSTTA
+298 PLAAPSTTA

-331 GGCAIALGGEATSNV
+331 GGSAIALGGEATSNV

-415 DGVWALLK
+415 DGVWAGLK

-430 DNIDWKGDT
+430 DNIDWTGDT
-439 LHVAGTAETISRN
+439 LLVAGTAETISRN

-475 AGTDQA
+475 AGTDEA
-481 KAITTAKVGDVEI
+481 AAITTAKVGDVEI

-519 LTLAKKLTEGGL
+519 LTLAKRLTEGGL

-550 VHIGTIGGGAAIART
+550 VHVGTIGGGAAIART
-565 NPKLNQDSAAKSQAA
+565 NPKLNQNSAAKSQAA

-602 VALSS
+602 VALAS
-607 GALSTKDAV
+607 GALSTEGAV
-616 TATSSVKSTAVNV
+616 AATSSVKSTAVNV

-650 YASKVMAQANVDG
+650 YASKVMAQANVEG
-663 TATLTVQNGSVDG
+663 TATLSVQNGSVDG

-688 SDAVNAVANTKDVV
+688 SEAVNAVANTKDVV
-702 IAVTGGEVNRANMGV
+702 IAVTGGEVNRANMDV
-717 ILNTAHG
+717 ILNTTHG
-724 NKPNFGL
+724 NKPNSGL

-759 TGAGASVATETVQIN
+759 TGAGASVATETVKIN

-791 IGGSSKVTQAVITV
+791 IGGSSKVTQTVITV

-840 VETATVNLVSGSVTG
+840 VETAIVNLVSGSVTG

-865 GSNGAQSTVTE
+865 GSDDAQSTVTE

-890 KLSGNGAQKAAL
+890 KLSGNGAQAAAL
-902 NVGGFSKDFEKTV
+902 NFGVFSKDFEKTV

-942 STIAGGAF
+942 STIAGGSF
-950 FFTGVEPNAANRGKT
+950 FFTGVEPNPANSGKT
-965 LSIGSETAPVV
+965 LSIGSKTAPAA

-989 VTAGSTLGLGN
+989 VTAGSTLGLGS

-1006 QTKRAAALTSNTP
+1006 QTKRAAALTINTP
-1019 AVYASGNVNLT
+1019 AVYASGNVDLT

-1045 LAVHNGTLVV
+1045 LVVHNGTLVV

-1076 YFHNVGIN
+1076 YFHNVGVN

-1150 SVSPLKDRI
+1150 SESPLKDRI
-1159 KDEFFLGEAN
+1159 KDEFFRGEAN

-1238 GVIVGGEWTRS
+1238 GLIVGGEWTRS

-1266 QSVNAGVKNDVDYY
+1266 QSANAGVKNDVDYY

-1293 NLVGQAGYLR
+1293 NIVGQAGYLR

-1330 RGEAA
+1330 RGEAS

-1425 VDMDVWAENVLRSRA
+1425 VTMFGQKMFCARAQALKPRRARSVWAFKAEPP
-1440 GIEAQKG
+1440 
-1447 ALSLGIQGGAACGS
+1447 AA
-1461 DNMSSFFAQ
+1461 ATI
-1470 VSARYSF
+1470 

>member
-1 MKTIKLTK
+1 M
-9 TGGGDYPALN
+9 
-19 IDRNN
+19 
-24 TLKKGITNGMIEMN
+24 
-38 KAFKI
+38 
-43 IWNTARGGYVVAS
+43 
-56 EMQRAHGKTSRVKTA
+56 KTA

-82 SAAVTAKT
+82 SATVTAKT
-90 ITNDSISEEKTT
+90 ITNDNIQKETTT
-102 KLIYGDG
+102 KLVSGDG
-109 ELNIETAGDLRQL
+109 ELYIETAGDLRQL

-128 GKLDAIRAALG
+128 GKLDVIRAALG

-161 DDGTLTFLKKVT
+161 DDNTLEILDAAKSFKSELK
-173 ESPLLSSLPQ
+173 SI
-183 MPALKR
+183 
-189 VYEKLVH
+189 YEKLV
-196 QSKPTSG
+196 QQT
-203 DEIIKESGTKVI
+203 ESTDKRPVVTENGTQVI
-215 VGESGQTPLV
+215 VGEKDQTPLV

-234 LNVGIDTTN
+234 IN
-243 LNPLIILF
+243 LGAEVPILF
-251 TGKIKS
+251 QP
-257 HPLDVT
+257 HEMEVT
-263 QNGDSE
+263 RIGSSE
-269 ITAHSGNLL
+269 ITVHSGNLL

-284 VALNVNGPT
+284 VALNVNGPY
-293 LKASV
+293 LKASGFT
-298 VEVPLTAPSTTA
+298 VPLAAPSTTA
-310 TVDGSTTISLQ
+310 TVDGSTTITLQ
-321 GTTTSAAVFT
+321 GSTTSAAVFT
-331 GGCAIALGGEATSNV
+331 GGSAIALGGEATSNV

-355 TKASPAGYEGMTLG
+355 TKASSAGYEGMTLG

-423 GPLDHYA
+423 GPLGHYA
-430 DNIDWKGDT
+430 DYIDWKGDT
-439 LHVAGTAETISRN
+439 LLVAGTAETISRN

-508 KSQLVGGVKEV
+508 KSQLVSGVKEV

-550 VHIGTIGGGAAIART
+550 VHVGTIGGGAAIART

-602 VALSS
+602 VALAS

-650 YASKVMAQANVDG
+650 YASKVMAQANVEG
-663 TATLTVQNGSVDG
+663 IATLTVQNGSVDG

-688 SDAVNAVANTKDVV
+688 SEAVNAVANTKDVI
-702 IAVTGGEVNRANMGV
+702 IAVTGGEVNRANMDV

-724 NKPNFGL
+724 NTPNSGL

-840 VETATVNLVSGSVTG
+840 VETAIVNLVSGSVTG

-865 GSNGAQSTVTE
+865 GSDDAQSTVTE

-890 KLSGNGAQKAAL
+890 KLSGNGAQAAAL
-902 NVGGFSKDFEKTV
+902 NFGGFSKDFEKTV
-915 KLEGFTTITGSGG
+915 KLEGYTTITGSGG

-950 FFTGVEPNAANRGKT
+950 FFTGVEPNAANSGKT
-965 LSIGSETAPVV
+965 LSIGSETAP
-976 AAFADIANAGKVM
+976 
-989 VTAGSTLGLGN
+989 
-1000 GADLLS
+1000 
-1006 QTKRAAALTSNTP
+1006 AAA
-1019 AVYASGNVNLT
+1019 A
-1030 GSTILA
+1030 
-1036 GAGTAASAG
+1036 
-1045 LAVHNGTLVV
+1045 
-1055 DAAGKTNITN
+1055 
-1065 GTVTLEGDSIL
+1065 
-1076 YFHNVGIN
+1076 
-1084 LADGETT
+1084 
-1091 QTGSLTLADAPS
+1091 SLTLPMPAG
-1103 TVKVD
+1103 
-1108 NILWKYVYGTDT
+1108 LW
-1120 YTLAQK
+1120 
-1126 SAEEVAQTTGI
+1126 
-1137 KTAGVIDFYNRLP
+1137 
-1150 SVSPLKDRI
+1150 
-1159 KDEFFLGEAN
+1159 
-1169 LKGGMNLAA
+1169 
-1178 AAGVQAAALQGLGL
+1178 
-1192 ATDTAQKRASLS
+1192 
-1204 QTFVDGVTSFA
+1204 
-1215 EVSGTRLD
+1215 
-1223 LGGNSSMNEINAELG
+1223 
-1238 GVIVGGEWTRS
+1238 
-1249 DMTFGGLANLGS
+1249 
-1261 GSVRG
+1261 
-1266 QSVNAGVKNDVDYY
+1266 
-1280 GASLYAGKRFGQF
+1280 
-1293 NLVGQAGYLR
+1293 
-1303 TSNDLT
+1303 
-1309 DSSVGYAKADSVKT
+1309 
-1323 NVWTIGV
+1323 
-1330 RGEAA
+1330 
-1335 VQLYENSQ
+1335 
-1343 LIPYVGLTYVRLN
+1343 
-1356 TDDYTVS
+1356 
-1363 NGTHVSSTHQN
+1363 
-1374 LWTVPVGLMFTGKT
+1374 
-1388 AAASGW
+1388 
-1394 NLQPLLDV
+1394 
-1402 AYVRSFGDK
+1402 
-1411 DVEATTTWGSTVGS
+1411 
-1425 VDMDVWAENVLRSRA
+1425 
-1440 GIEAQKG
+1440 
-1447 ALSLGIQGGAACGS
+1447 
-1461 DNMSSFFAQ
+1461 
-1470 VSARYSF
+1470 

>member
-1 MKTIKLTK
+1 
-9 TGGGDYPALN
+9 
-19 IDRNN
+19 
-24 TLKKGITNGMIEMN
+24 MN

-43 IWNTARGGYVVAS
+43 IWNTARVGYVVAS
-56 EMQRAHGKTSRVKTA
+56 EMQRAHGKTSRVKTVG
-71 AAFALAGALAL
+71 AFALAGALAL
-82 SAAVTAKT
+82 SATVTAKT
-90 ITNDSISEEKTT
+90 ITNDSISEETTT
-102 KLIYGDG
+102 KLISGDG

-154 AGGKQYI
+154 AGGNQYF
-161 DDGTLTFLKKVT
+161 DDTTLNLLKTAILFK
-173 ESPLLSSLPQ
+173 PKL
-183 MPALKR
+183 AAI
-189 VYEKLVH
+189 YEKLVH
-196 QSKPTSG
+196 QTVSTDKKPVVA
-203 DEIIKESGTKVI
+203 DKGTQVVI
-215 VGESGQTPLV
+215 GENNQTPLI
-225 LGLTGADNV
+225 LGLTGADNII
-234 LNVGIDTTN
+234 NVGAEFGFQPHEMGVTR
-243 LNPLIILF
+243 
-251 TGKIKS
+251 TGS
-257 HPLDVT
+257 
-263 QNGDSE
+263 SE

-284 VALNVNGPT
+284 VALNVNGPVLQAGSGW
-293 LKASV
+293 LKVTA
-298 VEVPLTAPSTTA
+298 PLAAPSTTA

-331 GGCAIALGGEATSNV
+331 GGSAIALGGEATSNV
-346 TGTSHLSIG
+346 TGTSHLSLG
-355 TKASPAGYEGMTLG
+355 TKASPVGYEGMTLG

-382 TASSK
+382 TAASK

-423 GPLDHYA
+423 DPLGHYA
-430 DNIDWKGDT
+430 DYIDWKGDT

-452 VSLTV
+452 VSMTV

-467 GGGLAVSS
+467 GGGMAVSS
-475 AGTDQA
+475 AGTDHA
-481 KAITTAKVGDVEI
+481 KAITTATVGDVEI

-508 KSQLVGGVKEV
+508 KSQLVSGVKEV
-519 LTLAKKLTEGGL
+519 LMLAKKLTEGGL

-550 VHIGTIGGGAAIART
+550 VHVGTIGGGAAIART
-565 NPKLNQDSAAKSQAA
+565 NPKLNQNSAAKSQAA

-602 VALSS
+602 VALAS
-607 GALSTKDAV
+607 GALNTEGAV
-616 TATSSVKSTAVNV
+616 AATSSVKSTAVNV

-650 YASKVMAQANVDG
+650 YASEVMAQANVEG
-663 TATLTVQNGSVDG
+663 TATLIVQNGSVDG

-688 SDAVNAVANTKDVV
+688 SEAVNAVANTKDVG
-702 IAVTGGEVNRANMGV
+702 IAVTGGEVNRANMDV

-724 NKPNFGL
+724 NTPNSGL

-759 TGAGASVATETVQIN
+759 TGAGASVATETVKIN
-774 LTGGTVN
+774 LTGGSVN

-791 IGGSSKVTQAVITV
+791 IGGSSKVKQAVITV
-805 DGSAVSGSVYGGG
+805 DGSAVSGNVYGGG

-840 VETATVNLVSGSVTG
+840 VETATVNLVSGSVAG
-855 DVYAGGYLYK
+855 DVYAGGYLYE
-865 GSNGAQSTVTE
+865 GSDGAKSTVTE

-890 KLSGNGAQKAAL
+890 KLSGNSAQAAAL
-902 NVGGFSKDFEKTV
+902 NFVGFSKDFEKTV

-928 DLTNLEFSYGDKTE
+928 DLTNLQFAYGDKNE

-950 FFTGVEPNAANRGKT
+950 FFTGVELNAANSGKT
-965 LSIGSETAPVV
+965 LSIGSETAPAA

-989 VTAGSTLGLGN
+989 VTAGSTLGLGS

-1006 QTKRAAALTSNTP
+1006 QTKLAAALTSNTP
-1019 AVYASGNVNLT
+1019 AVYASGNVDLT

-1045 LAVHNGTLVV
+1045 LVVHNGTLVV

-1076 YFHNVGIN
+1076 YFHNVGVN

-1150 SVSPLKDRI
+1150 SESPLKDRI
-1159 KDEFFLGEAN
+1159 KDEFFRGEAN

-1266 QSVNAGVKNDVDYY
+1266 QSANAGVKNDVDYY

-1303 TSNDLT
+1303 YQQRSDGFLC
-1309 DSSVGYAKADSVKT
+1309 
-1323 NVWTIGV
+1323 
-1330 RGEAA
+1330 
-1335 VQLYENSQ
+1335 
-1343 LIPYVGLTYVRLN
+1343 RLCQGRQCE
-1356 TDDYTVS
+1356 DQCLDY
-1363 NGTHVSSTHQN
+1363 
-1374 LWTVPVGLMFTGKT
+1374 
-1388 AAASGW
+1388 
-1394 NLQPLLDV
+1394 
-1402 AYVRSFGDK
+1402 
-1411 DVEATTTWGSTVGS
+1411 WGS
-1425 VDMDVWAENVLRSRA
+1425 R
-1440 GIEAQKG
+1440 
-1447 ALSLGIQGGAACGS
+1447 
-1461 DNMSSFFAQ
+1461 
-1470 VSARYSF
+1470 

>member
-1 MKTIKLTK
+1 
-9 TGGGDYPALN
+9 
-19 IDRNN
+19 
-24 TLKKGITNGMIEMN
+24 MN

-82 SAAVTAKT
+82 SATVTAKT
-90 ITNDSISEEKTT
+90 ITNDSISEETTT

-161 DDGTLTFLKKVT
+161 DDNTLEILDAAKSFKSELK
-173 ESPLLSSLPQ
+173 SI
-183 MPALKR
+183 
-189 VYEKLVH
+189 YEKLV
-196 QSKPTSG
+196 QQTVSTDKRPVVT
-203 DEIIKESGTKVI
+203 ENGTQVI
-215 VGESGQTPLV
+215 VGEKDQTPLV

-234 LNVGIDTTN
+234 FNLGVSCSPSGIVSLVVPT
-243 LNPLIILF
+243 LQ
-251 TGKIKS
+251 S
-257 HPLDVT
+257 HAMEV
-263 QNGDSE
+263 NRKGDSE

-284 VALNVNGPT
+284 VALNVNGPVLQAGSGW
-293 LKASV
+293 LKV
-298 VEVPLTAPSTTA
+298 TVPLAAPSTTA

-331 GGCAIALGGEATSNV
+331 GGSAIALGGEATSNV

-382 TASSK
+382 TAASK
-387 VEKDTTVTITDGM
+387 VEKDTTVTITGGM

-415 DGVWALLK
+415 DGVWAGLK
-423 GPLDHYA
+423 GPLGHYA
-430 DNIDWKGDT
+430 DYIDWKGDT
-439 LHVAGTAETISRN
+439 LLVAGTAETISRN

-475 AGTDQA
+475 AGTDEA
-481 KAITTAKVGDVEI
+481 AAITKATVGDVEI

-550 VHIGTIGGGAAIART
+550 VHVGTIGGGAAIART
-565 NPKLNQDSAAKSQAA
+565 NPKLNQDSVAKSQAA

-602 VALSS
+602 VALAS

-616 TATSSVKSTAVNV
+616 TATSSVKSTAVDV

-650 YASKVMAQANVDG
+650 FASKVMAQANVEG
-663 TATLTVQNGSVDG
+663 TATLIVQNGSVDG

-724 NKPNFGL
+724 NTPNSGL

-759 TGAGASVATETVQIN
+759 TGAGASVATETVKIN

-855 DVYAGGYLYK
+855 DVYAGGYLYE

-890 KLSGNGAQKAAL
+890 KLSGNGAQAAAL
-902 NVGGFSKDFEKTV
+902 NVGRFSKDFEKTV

-965 LSIGSETAPVV
+965 LSIGSETAPGCCG
-976 AAFADIANAGKVM
+976 FRRHCQCRQG
-989 VTAGSTLGLGN
+989 
-1000 GADLLS
+1000 
-1006 QTKRAAALTSNTP
+1006 
-1019 AVYASGNVNLT
+1019 Y
-1030 GSTILA
+1030 
-1036 GAGTAASAG
+1036 
-1045 LAVHNGTLVV
+1045 
-1055 DAAGKTNITN
+1055 
-1065 GTVTLEGDSIL
+1065 GDCRQ
-1076 YFHNVGIN
+1076 Y
-1084 LADGETT
+1084 
-1091 QTGSLTLADAPS
+1091 
-1103 TVKVD
+1103 
-1108 NILWKYVYGTDT
+1108 
-1120 YTLAQK
+1120 
-1126 SAEEVAQTTGI
+1126 
-1137 KTAGVIDFYNRLP
+1137 AGV
-1150 SVSPLKDRI
+1150 
-1159 KDEFFLGEAN
+1159 GE
-1169 LKGGMNLAA
+1169 
-1178 AAGVQAAALQGLGL
+1178 
-1192 ATDTAQKRASLS
+1192 R
-1204 QTFVDGVTSFA
+1204 
-1215 EVSGTRLD
+1215 
-1223 LGGNSSMNEINAELG
+1223 
-1238 GVIVGGEWTRS
+1238 
-1249 DMTFGGLANLGS
+1249 
-1261 GSVRG
+1261 
-1266 QSVNAGVKNDVDYY
+1266 
-1280 GASLYAGKRFGQF
+1280 
-1293 NLVGQAGYLR
+1293 
-1303 TSNDLT
+1303 
-1309 DSSVGYAKADSVKT
+1309 
-1323 NVWTIGV
+1323 
-1330 RGEAA
+1330 
-1335 VQLYENSQ
+1335 
-1343 LIPYVGLTYVRLN
+1343 
-1356 TDDYTVS
+1356 
-1363 NGTHVSSTHQN
+1363 
-1374 LWTVPVGLMFTGKT
+1374 
-1388 AAASGW
+1388 
-1394 NLQPLLDV
+1394 
-1402 AYVRSFGDK
+1402 
-1411 DVEATTTWGSTVGS
+1411 
-1425 VDMDVWAENVLRSRA
+1425 
-1440 GIEAQKG
+1440 
-1447 ALSLGIQGGAACGS
+1447 C
-1461 DNMSSFFAQ
+1461 
-1470 VSARYSF
+1470 

>member
-1 MKTIKLTK
+1 
-9 TGGGDYPALN
+9 
-19 IDRNN
+19 
-24 TLKKGITNGMIEMN
+24 MN

-82 SAAVTAKT
+82 SATVTAKT
-90 ITNDSISEEKTT
+90 ITNDSIQKETTT
-102 KLIYGDG
+102 KLISGDG

-128 GKLDAIRAALG
+128 SKLDAIRAALG

-183 MPALKR
+183 MPALKL

-251 TGKIKS
+251 TGEIKS

-284 VALNVNGPT
+284 VALNVNGPY
-293 LKASV
+293 LKASGFT
-298 VEVPLTAPSTTA
+298 VPLAAPSTTA
-310 TVDGSTTISLQ
+310 TVDGSTTITLQ
-321 GTTTSAAVFT
+321 GSTTSAAVFT
-331 GGCAIALGGEATSNV
+331 GGSAIALGGEATSNV

-369 AFGGGLSAATMGG
+369 AFGGGLSAATMGR
-382 TASSK
+382 TAASK
-387 VEKDTTVTITDGM
+387 VEQDTTVTITDGM

-423 GPLDHYA
+423 GPLGHYA
-430 DNIDWKGDT
+430 DYIDWKGDT

-452 VSLTV
+452 VSMTV

-550 VHIGTIGGGAAIART
+550 VHVGTIGGGAAIART
-565 NPKLNQDSAAKSQAA
+565 NPKLNQNSAAKSQAA

-602 VALSS
+602 VALAS
-607 GALSTKDAV
+607 GALSTKNAV
-616 TATSSVKSTAVNV
+616 KATSSVKSTAVNV

-644 ATGSNG
+644 ATGS
-650 YASKVMAQANVDG
+650 
-663 TATLTVQNGSVDG
+663 VDG

-688 SDAVNAVANTKDVV
+688 SEAVNAVANTKDVV
-702 IAVTGGEVNRANMGV
+702 IAVTGGEVNRANMDV

-724 NKPNFGL
+724 NKPNSVL

-791 IGGSSKVTQAVITV
+791 IGGSSKVTQTVITV

-840 VETATVNLVSGSVTG
+840 VEAATVNLVSGSVTG
-855 DVYAGGYLYK
+855 DVYAGGYLYQ

-890 KLSGNGAQKAAL
+890 KLSGNGAQTAAL
-902 NVGGFSKDFEKTV
+902 NVGRFSKDFEETV

-942 STIAGGAF
+942 STIAGGSF
-950 FFTGVEPNAANRGKT
+950 FFTGVEPNAANSGKT
-965 LSIGSETAPVV
+965 LSIGSETAPAA
-976 AAFADIANAGKVM
+976 AAFADIANAGKVL
-989 VTAGSTLGLGN
+989 VTAGSTLGLGS

-1019 AVYASGNVNLT
+1019 AVYASGNADLT
-1030 GSTILA
+1030 RSTILA
-1036 GAGTAASAG
+1036 GAGTASAG
-1045 LAVHNGTLVV
+1045 LVVHNGTLVV

-1266 QSVNAGVKNDVDYY
+1266 QSANAGVKNDVDYY

-1293 NLVGQAGYLR
+1293 YLVGQAGYLR

-1309 DSSVGYAKADSVKT
+1309 DSSVGYAKVDSVKT

-1425 VDMDVWAENVLRSRA
+1425 VNMDVWAENVLRSRA

-1470 VSARYSF
+1470 ISARYSF

>member
-1 MKTIKLTK
+1 
-9 TGGGDYPALN
+9 
-19 IDRNN
+19 
-24 TLKKGITNGMIEMN
+24 MN

-82 SAAVTAKT
+82 SATVTAKT
-90 ITNDSISEEKTT
+90 ITNDSISEETTT

-128 GKLDAIRAALG
+128 GKLDAIRAALE

-161 DDGTLTFLKKVT
+161 DDNTLEILDAAKSFKSELK
-173 ESPLLSSLPQ
+173 SI
-183 MPALKR
+183 
-189 VYEKLVH
+189 YEKLV
-196 QSKPTSG
+196 QQTVSTDKRPVVT
-203 DEIIKESGTKVI
+203 ENGTQVI
-215 VGESGQTPLV
+215 VGEKDQTPLV

-234 LNVGIDTTN
+234 FNLGVSCSPSGIVSLVVPT
-243 LNPLIILF
+243 LQ
-251 TGKIKS
+251 S
-257 HPLDVT
+257 HAMEV
-263 QNGDSE
+263 NRKGDSE

-284 VALNVNGPT
+284 VALNVNGPVLQAGSGW
-293 LKASV
+293 LKV
-298 VEVPLTAPSTTA
+298 TVPLAAPSTTA

-331 GGCAIALGGEATSNV
+331 GGSAIALGGEATSNV

-382 TASSK
+382 TAASK
-387 VEKDTTVTITDGM
+387 VEKDTTVTITGGM

-415 DGVWALLK
+415 DGVWAGLK
-423 GPLDHYA
+423 GPLGHYA
-430 DNIDWKGDT
+430 DYIDWKGDT
-439 LHVAGTAETISRN
+439 LLVAGTAETISRN

-475 AGTDQA
+475 AGTDEA
-481 KAITTAKVGDVEI
+481 AAITKATVGDVEI

-550 VHIGTIGGGAAIART
+550 VHVGTIGGGAAIART
-565 NPKLNQDSAAKSQAA
+565 NPKLNQDSVAKSQAA

-602 VALSS
+602 VALAS

-616 TATSSVKSTAVNV
+616 TATSSVKSTAVDV

-650 YASKVMAQANVDG
+650 FASKVMAQANVEG
-663 TATLTVQNGSVDG
+663 TATLIVQNGSVDG

-724 NKPNFGL
+724 NTPNSGL

-759 TGAGASVATETVQIN
+759 TGAGASVATETVKIN

-855 DVYAGGYLYK
+855 DVYAGGYLYE
-865 GSNGAQSTVTE
+865 GSNGAQ
-876 GTINLYSADVFQGQ
+876 A
-890 KLSGNGAQKAAL
+890 AAL
-902 NVGGFSKDFEKTV
+902 NVGRFSKDFEKTV

-1045 LAVHNGTLVV
+1045 LVVHNGTLVV

-1091 QTGSLTLADAPS
+1091 QTGSLKLADAPS

-1266 QSVNAGVKNDVDYY
+1266 QSANAGVKNDVDYY

-1293 NLVGQAGYLR
+1293 NIVGQAGYLR

-1335 VQLYENSQ
+1335 VQLYENSK
-1343 LIPYVGLTYVRLN
+1343 LIPYVGLNYVRLN

-1363 NGTHVSSTHQN
+1363 NGTHVSSTHQS

-1394 NLQPLLDV
+1394 TLQPLLDV

-1425 VDMDVWAENVLRSRA
+1425 VNMVVWAENVLRSRA

-1447 ALSLGIQGGAACGS
+1447 ALSLGIQGGTACGS

>member
-1 MKTIKLTK
+1 
-9 TGGGDYPALN
+9 
-19 IDRNN
+19 
-24 TLKKGITNGMIEMN
+24 MN

-82 SAAVTAKT
+82 SATVTAKT
-90 ITNDSISEEKTT
+90 ITNDSISEETTT

-161 DDGTLTFLKKVT
+161 DDNTLEILDAAKSFKSELK
-173 ESPLLSSLPQ
+173 SI
-183 MPALKR
+183 
-189 VYEKLVH
+189 YEKLV
-196 QSKPTSG
+196 QQTVSTDKRPVVT
-203 DEIIKESGTKVI
+203 ENGTQVI
-215 VGESGQTPLV
+215 VGEKDQTPLV

-234 LNVGIDTTN
+234 FNLGVSCSPSGIVSLVVPT
-243 LNPLIILF
+243 LQ
-251 TGKIKS
+251 S
-257 HPLDVT
+257 HAMEV
-263 QNGDSE
+263 NRKGDSE

-284 VALNVNGPT
+284 VALNVNGPVLQAGSGW
-293 LKASV
+293 LKV
-298 VEVPLTAPSTTA
+298 TVPLAAPSTTA

-331 GGCAIALGGEATSNV
+331 GGSAIALGGEATSNV

-382 TASSK
+382 TAASK
-387 VEKDTTVTITDGM
+387 VEKDTTVTITGGM

-415 DGVWALLK
+415 DGVWAGLK
-423 GPLDHYA
+423 GPLGHYA
-430 DNIDWKGDT
+430 DYIDWKGDT
-439 LHVAGTAETISRN
+439 LLVAGTAETISRN

-475 AGTDQA
+475 AGTDEA
-481 KAITTAKVGDVEI
+481 AAITKATVGDVEI

-550 VHIGTIGGGAAIART
+550 VHVGTIGGGAAIART
-565 NPKLNQDSAAKSQAA
+565 NPKLNQDSVAKSQAA

-602 VALSS
+602 VALAS

-650 YASKVMAQANVDG
+650 FASKVMAQANVEG
-663 TATLTVQNGSVDG
+663 TATLIVQNGSVDG

-724 NKPNFGL
+724 NTPNSGL

-759 TGAGASVATETVQIN
+759 TGAGASVATETVKIN

-855 DVYAGGYLYK
+855 DVYAGGYLYE

-890 KLSGNGAQKAAL
+890 KLSGNGAQAAAL
-902 NVGGFSKDFEKTV
+902 NVGRFSKDFEKTV

-1045 LAVHNGTLVV
+1045 LVVHNGTLVV

-1091 QTGSLTLADAPS
+1091 QTGSLKLADAPS

-1204 QTFVDGVTSFA
+1204 QTVCRRGYEFRRSF
-1215 EVSGTRLD
+1215 R
-1223 LGGNSSMNEINAELG
+1223 
-1238 GVIVGGEWTRS
+1238 
-1249 DMTFGGLANLGS
+1249 
-1261 GSVRG
+1261 
-1266 QSVNAGVKNDVDYY
+1266 
-1280 GASLYAGKRFGQF
+1280 
-1293 NLVGQAGYLR
+1293 
-1303 TSNDLT
+1303 
-1309 DSSVGYAKADSVKT
+1309 
-1323 NVWTIGV
+1323 
-1330 RGEAA
+1330 
-1335 VQLYENSQ
+1335 
-1343 LIPYVGLTYVRLN
+1343 
-1356 TDDYTVS
+1356 
-1363 NGTHVSSTHQN
+1363 H
-1374 LWTVPVGLMFTGKT
+1374 
-1388 AAASGW
+1388 ASG
-1394 NLQPLLDV
+1394 
-1402 AYVRSFGDK
+1402 FGRQF
-1411 DVEATTTWGSTVGS
+1411 VHE
-1425 VDMDVWAENVLRSRA
+1425 
-1440 GIEAQKG
+1440 
-1447 ALSLGIQGGAACGS
+1447 
-1461 DNMSSFFAQ
+1461 
-1470 VSARYSF
+1470 

>member
-1 MKTIKLTK
+1 
-9 TGGGDYPALN
+9 
-19 IDRNN
+19 
-24 TLKKGITNGMIEMN
+24 MN

-82 SAAVTAKT
+82 SATVTAKT
-90 ITNDSISEEKTT
+90 ITNDSISEETTT

-161 DDGTLTFLKKVT
+161 DDNTLEILDAAKSFKSELK
-173 ESPLLSSLPQ
+173 SI
-183 MPALKR
+183 
-189 VYEKLVH
+189 YEKLV
-196 QSKPTSG
+196 QQTVSTDKRPVVT
-203 DEIIKESGTKVI
+203 ENGTQVI
-215 VGESGQTPLV
+215 VGEKDQTPLV

-234 LNVGIDTTN
+234 FNLGVSCSPSGIVSLVVPT
-243 LNPLIILF
+243 LQ
-251 TGKIKS
+251 S
-257 HPLDVT
+257 HAMEV
-263 QNGDSE
+263 NRKGDSE

-284 VALNVNGPT
+284 VALNVNGPVLQAGSGW
-293 LKASV
+293 LKV
-298 VEVPLTAPSTTA
+298 TVPLAAPSTTA

-331 GGCAIALGGEATSNV
+331 GGSAIALGGEATSNV

-382 TASSK
+382 TAASK
-387 VEKDTTVTITDGM
+387 VEKDTTVTITGGM

-415 DGVWALLK
+415 DGVWAGLK
-423 GPLDHYA
+423 GPLGHYA
-430 DNIDWKGDT
+430 DYIDWKGDT
-439 LHVAGTAETISRN
+439 LLVAGTAETISRN

-475 AGTDQA
+475 AGTDEA
-481 KAITTAKVGDVEI
+481 AAITKATVGDVEI

-550 VHIGTIGGGAAIART
+550 VHVGTIGGGAAIART
-565 NPKLNQDSAAKSQAA
+565 NPKLNQDSVAKSQAA

-602 VALSS
+602 VALAS

-616 TATSSVKSTAVNV
+616 TATSSVKSTAVDV

-650 YASKVMAQANVDG
+650 FASKVMAQANVEG
-663 TATLTVQNGSVDG
+663 TATLIVQNGSVDG

-724 NKPNFGL
+724 NTPNSGL

-759 TGAGASVATETVQIN
+759 TGAGASVATETVKIN

-855 DVYAGGYLYK
+855 DVYAGGYLYE

-890 KLSGNGAQKAAL
+890 KLSGNGAQAAAL
-902 NVGGFSKDFEKTV
+902 NVGRFSKDFEKTV

-1045 LAVHNGTLVV
+1045 LVVHNGTLVV

-1091 QTGSLTLADAPS
+1091 QTGSLKLADAPS

-1266 QSVNAGVKNDVDYY
+1266 QSANAGVKNDVDYY

-1293 NLVGQAGYLR
+1293 NIVGQAGYLR

-1335 VQLYENSQ
+1335 FSFMRIQNSF
-1343 LIPYVGLTYVRLN
+1343 RM
-1356 TDDYTVS
+1356 S
-1363 NGTHVSSTHQN
+1363 
-1374 LWTVPVGLMFTGKT
+1374 
-1388 AAASGW
+1388 
-1394 NLQPLLDV
+1394 
-1402 AYVRSFGDK
+1402 
-1411 DVEATTTWGSTVGS
+1411 GSTMCV
-1425 VDMDVWAENVLRSRA
+1425 
-1440 GIEAQKG
+1440 
-1447 ALSLGIQGGAACGS
+1447 
-1461 DNMSSFFAQ
+1461 
-1470 VSARYSF
+1470 

>member
-9 TGGGDYPALN
+9 IGGGDYPALN
-19 IDRNN
+19 VDRNN

-82 SAAVTAKT
+82 SATVTAKT
-90 ITNDSISEEKTT
+90 ITNDNIREETTT
-102 KLIYGDG
+102 KLVSGDG

-128 GKLDAIRAALG
+128 SKLDAIRAALG

-183 MPALKR
+183 MPALKL

-196 QSKPTSG
+196 QSKPTSW

-234 LNVGIDTTN
+234 LNMGIDTTASVAIVIAKIERHS
-243 LNPLIILF
+243 LN
-251 TGKIKS
+251 
-257 HPLDVT
+257 VT

-331 GGCAIALGGEATSNV
+331 GGSAIALGGEAASNV
-346 TGTSHLSIG
+346 TGISHLSIA

-382 TASSK
+382 TAASK

-415 DGVWALLK
+415 DGVWAGLK
-423 GPLDHYA
+423 GPLGHYA
-430 DNIDWKGDT
+430 DYIDWKGDT

-475 AGTDQA
+475 AGTDEA
-481 KAITTAKVGDVEI
+481 KAITTATVGDVEI

-602 VALSS
+602 VALAS

-616 TATSSVKSTAVNV
+616 TAKSSVKSTAVNV

-650 YASKVMAQANVDG
+650 YASKVMAQANVEG
-663 TATLTVQNGSVDG
+663 TATLIVQNGSVDG

-688 SDAVNAVANTKDVV
+688 SEAVNAVANTKDVV
-702 IAVTGGEVNRANMGV
+702 IAVTGGEVNRANMDV

-724 NKPNFGL
+724 NKPNSGL

-791 IGGSSKVTQAVITV
+791 IGGSSKVT
-805 DGSAVSGSVYGGG
+805 
-818 LAGSTNNS
+818 
-826 GYTGSEAYSRAASS
+826 
-840 VETATVNLVSGSVTG
+840 
-855 DVYAGGYLYK
+855 
-865 GSNGAQSTVTE
+865 
-876 GTINLYSADVFQGQ
+876 
-890 KLSGNGAQKAAL
+890 
-902 NVGGFSKDFEKTV
+902 
-915 KLEGFTTITGSGG
+915 
-928 DLTNLEFSYGDKTE
+928 
-942 STIAGGAF
+942 
-950 FFTGVEPNAANRGKT
+950 
-965 LSIGSETAPVV
+965 
-976 AAFADIANAGKVM
+976 
-989 VTAGSTLGLGN
+989 
-1000 GADLLS
+1000 
-1006 QTKRAAALTSNTP
+1006 
-1019 AVYASGNVNLT
+1019 
-1030 GSTILA
+1030 
-1036 GAGTAASAG
+1036 
-1045 LAVHNGTLVV
+1045 
-1055 DAAGKTNITN
+1055 
-1065 GTVTLEGDSIL
+1065 
-1076 YFHNVGIN
+1076 
-1084 LADGETT
+1084 
-1091 QTGSLTLADAPS
+1091 
-1103 TVKVD
+1103 
-1108 NILWKYVYGTDT
+1108 
-1120 YTLAQK
+1120 
-1126 SAEEVAQTTGI
+1126 
-1137 KTAGVIDFYNRLP
+1137 
-1150 SVSPLKDRI
+1150 
-1159 KDEFFLGEAN
+1159 
-1169 LKGGMNLAA
+1169 
-1178 AAGVQAAALQGLGL
+1178 
-1192 ATDTAQKRASLS
+1192 
-1204 QTFVDGVTSFA
+1204 
-1215 EVSGTRLD
+1215 
-1223 LGGNSSMNEINAELG
+1223 
-1238 GVIVGGEWTRS
+1238 
-1249 DMTFGGLANLGS
+1249 
-1261 GSVRG
+1261 
-1266 QSVNAGVKNDVDYY
+1266 
-1280 GASLYAGKRFGQF
+1280 
-1293 NLVGQAGYLR
+1293 
-1303 TSNDLT
+1303 
-1309 DSSVGYAKADSVKT
+1309 
-1323 NVWTIGV
+1323 
-1330 RGEAA
+1330 
-1335 VQLYENSQ
+1335 
-1343 LIPYVGLTYVRLN
+1343 
-1356 TDDYTVS
+1356 
-1363 NGTHVSSTHQN
+1363 
-1374 LWTVPVGLMFTGKT
+1374 
-1388 AAASGW
+1388 
-1394 NLQPLLDV
+1394 
-1402 AYVRSFGDK
+1402 
-1411 DVEATTTWGSTVGS
+1411 
-1425 VDMDVWAENVLRSRA
+1425 
-1440 GIEAQKG
+1440 
-1447 ALSLGIQGGAACGS
+1447 
-1461 DNMSSFFAQ
+1461 
-1470 VSARYSF
+1470 